1 MNTVNLACPPAL
13 LTSEFWARQLAE
25 PTIASLQV
33 TFSASS
39 ASGFKRRL
47 TNGVRVVSARDIEL
61 LIFHGLGW

>member
-33 TFSASS
+33 TFSASC
-39 ASGFKRRL
+39 FKRRL